1 MATVALRTPLQIL
14 TIKHKEKFLF
24 AIRPAASKDLGQLA
38 YLFDLY
44 RQFYE
49 QTPDI
54 ALAKTFIAERLNNS
68 ESVILVAE
76 NEKQILIGFC
86 QIYPSFCSVIAAKI
100 GVLYD
105 LFIDTNTRKTGAGR
119 ALMLAAH
126 EYATKNGMA
135 RLDLTTAK
143 NNLEAQSLYES
154 LGWLRDDLFYTYN
167 LDIELLNI

>member
-1 MATVALRTPLQIL
+1 MLN
-14 TIKHKEKFLF
+14 
-24 AIRPAASKDLGQLA
+24 IRSANIGDLEQLA
-38 YLFDLY
+38 QLFDAY

-54 ALAKTFIAERLNNS
+54 ALATSFIAEKINHQ
-68 ESVILVAE
+68 ESIIFVAE
-76 NEKQILIGFC
+76 SGTKLIGFC

-105 LFIDTNTRKTGAGR
+105 LFVDNSARKTGAGR

-126 EYATKNGMA
+126 EYAASNGMA

-143 NNLEAQSLYES
+143 DNLKAQALYES
-154 LGWLRDDLFYTYN
+154 LGWARDEVFYVYSKQ
-167 LDIELLNI
+167 I